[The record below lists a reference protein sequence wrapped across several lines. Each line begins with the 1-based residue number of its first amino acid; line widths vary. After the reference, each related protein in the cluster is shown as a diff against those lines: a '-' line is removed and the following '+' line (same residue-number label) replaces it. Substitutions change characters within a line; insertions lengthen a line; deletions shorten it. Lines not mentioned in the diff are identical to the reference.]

1 VSSRVLGLWYLKL
14 AADIP
19 KPVAPSPAVNAPSNP
34 EGAVK
39 PIAPAPAPH
48 VNPYMESVNQAHA
61 QRQANTASAE
71 QAHQQ
76 RMAADKAR
84 RDQQMQQDM
93 GKVQDVRNRMDEVR
107 TEHVGEMAAM
117 NQRLDNANT
126 VIDQHQ
132 TGAPRSQMLDIGPDR
147 ENVQAARAAAPEMV
161 RQERAAEAARR
172 GPSVSDLERTYKQ
185 WGAGDAWQHAA
196 SMGLNPGDVIS
207 PLVDTAGRTTRAD
220 NQAYLSQAQNR
231 LADLQ
236 RWSRSPTAKR
246 PKPRMSTNAR
256 LRQYSDEYSADKTHP
271 MASSYRRW
279 GLR

>member
-1 VSSRVLGLWYLKL
+1 MDIVNESQAKRQSN
-14 AADIP
+14 AA
-19 KPVAPSPAVNAPSNP
+19 
-34 EGAVK
+34 
-39 PIAPAPAPH
+39 
-48 VNPYMESVNQAHA
+48 
-61 QRQANTASAE
+61 ASE

-93 GKVQDVRNRMDEVR
+93 GKVQGVRKRMDEVR

-132 TGAPRSQMLDIGPDR
+132 TGAPRSQMLNIGADR

-172 GPSVSDLERTYKQ
+172 PPSVSDLERTYKQ
-185 WGAGDAWQHAA
+185 WGAGDAWQHAG
-196 SMGLNPGDVIS
+196 SMGLNPGSVVS
-207 PLVDTAGRTTRAD
+207 PLVDMAGRTTRAD

-231 LADLQ
+231 RADLE
-236 RWSRSPTAKR
+236 RWSRSPTARRPR
-246 PKPRMSTNAR
+246 PKISPNQR
-256 LRQYSDEYSADKTHP
+256 LRQYSNEYNADRTSP
-271 MASSYRRW
+271 MAPSYRRW